1 MTNNDQT
8 QPITI
13 KISEFEGPLDLLLH
27 LIRQNKMDIYDIPI
41 AAITQQYLDYLHSM
55 QQLKL
60 DIAGDYLVMA
70 ATLMTIKSRYLLP
83 QPEPED
89 DLDADEAE
97 DDPRDALVAQLL
109 AYKVYQEAA
118 GELRVKEQA
127 RHQHFTRAAM
137 LVPKDVATPQLT
149 AGITLDDLQSA
160 FRQLVAKRR
169 RARPL
174 TKTVT
179 TETINIDERMT
190 QIKTRVA
197 GAPQGVN
204 FADLFEVTASDEM
217 LVTTF
222 MAVLELTKQAQLVL
236 RQTAQL
242 GPLYLYQRRDGQH
255 DEH

>member
-1 MTNNDQT
+1 MNNE

-41 AAITQQYLDYLHSM
+41 AAITKQYLDYLHSM
-55 QQLKL
+55 QALQL

-83 QPEPED
+83 QAPADDED
-89 DLDADEAE
+89 VEEDE
-97 DDPRDALVAQLL
+97 DPRDSLVAELL

-127 RHQHFTRAAM
+127 RRQHFTREAM
-137 LVPKDVATPQLT
+137 LMPAELPTPQLT
-149 AGITLDDLQSA
+149 SGITVADLQAA
-160 FRQLVAKRR
+160 FQQLVAKRR
-169 RARPL
+169 RAQPL

-179 TETINIDERMT
+179 ADPVTIETRMKQVRQRLATE
-190 QIKTRVA
+190 
-197 GAPQGVN
+197 PQGVD
-204 FADLFEVTASDEM
+204 FATLFTPSASDDM

-222 MAVLELTKQAQLVL
+222 MAVLELTKQAQVTLI
-236 RQTAQL
+236 QTAQL
-242 GPLYLYQRRDGQH
+242 GPIHLYLRQDETH

>member
-1 MTNNDQT
+1 MTNNQQ

-55 QQLKL
+55 QALKL

-83 QPEPED
+83 QPEPE
-89 DLDADEAE
+89 ADEDDGDV
-97 DDPRDALVAQLL
+97 DDPRDSLVAELL

-127 RHQHFTRAAM
+127 RHQHFTREAM
-137 LVPKDVATPQLT
+137 LVPADLAAPTLT
-149 AGITLDDLQSA
+149 AGITLDDLQAA

-174 TKTVT
+174 TKTVVA
-179 TETINIDERMT
+179 EHVNIDVRMT
-190 QIKTRVA
+190 QIKTQLQQHA
-197 GAPQGVN
+197 GQMA
-204 FADLFEVTASDEM
+204 FADLFTVTASDEM

-222 MAVLELTKQAQLVL
+222 MAVLELTKQAQLTL
-236 RQTAQL
+236 SQTDQL
-242 GPLYLYQRRDGQH
+242 GPIHLELRRDEQH

>member
-1 MTNNDQT
+1 MTNNQ

-41 AAITQQYLDYLHSM
+41 ADITQQYLDYLHSM
-55 QQLKL
+55 QALKL

-70 ATLMTIKSRYLLP
+70 ATLMTIKSRDLLP

-89 DLDADEAE
+89 DELSEDE
-97 DDPRDALVAQLL
+97 DPRDSLVAELL

-127 RHQHFTRAAM
+127 RHQHFTREAM
-137 LVPKDVATPQLT
+137 LVPSDLSAPKLT
-149 AGITLDDLQSA
+149 AGITVADLQAA
-160 FRQLVAKRR
+160 FHQLVVKRR
-169 RARPL
+169 RVQPL
-174 TKTVT
+174 MRTVVA
-179 TETINIDERMT
+179 ETVSIDDRMT
-190 QIKTRVA
+190 QITARLQQQ
-197 GAPQGVN
+197 PQGLA
-204 FADLFEVTASDEM
+204 FSELFTVSASDEM

-222 MAVLELTKQAQLVL
+222 MAVLELTKQDQLTLEQRAPLDPIHLYL
-236 RQTAQL
+236 RQ
-242 GPLYLYQRRDGQH
+242 DEQH

>member
-1 MTNNDQT
+1 MTNNQQ

-27 LIRQNKMDIYDIPI
+27 MIRQNKMDIYDIPI
-41 AAITQQYLDYLHSM
+41 AEITQQYLDYLHSM
-55 QQLKL
+55 RALQL

-89 DLDADEAE
+89 EQE
-97 DDPRDALVAQLL
+97 EEVEDPRDSLVAELL

-118 GELRVKEQA
+118 GELRLKERE
-127 RHQHFTRAAM
+127 RHQHFTREAM
-137 LVPKDVATPQLT
+137 LVPADLATPKLT
-149 AGITLDDLQSA
+149 AGITVDDLQAA

-174 TKTVT
+174 TKTVVA
-179 TETINIDERMT
+179 EHINIDQRMG
-190 QIKTRVA
+190 QIKQRLAACQT
-197 GAPQGVN
+197 GLE
-204 FADLFEVTASDEM
+204 FADLFTPAASDEM

-222 MAVLELTKQAQLVL
+222 MAVLELTKQAQVSL
-236 RQTAQL
+236 AQADPL
-242 GPLYLYQRRDGQH
+242 GPIHLTLRRDEQKH